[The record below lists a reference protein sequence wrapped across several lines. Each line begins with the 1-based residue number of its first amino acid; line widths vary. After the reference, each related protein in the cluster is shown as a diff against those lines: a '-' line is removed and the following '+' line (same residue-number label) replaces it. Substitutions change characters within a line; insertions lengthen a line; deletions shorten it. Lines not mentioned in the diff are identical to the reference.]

1 MGKAS
6 AKIQGKSLADS
17 LSKARKSRW
26 ITVLV
31 VLIGL
36 VIVLIISRKTREVSP
51 ENISAIVSTDTTPA
65 MARPQDFE
73 AMLKQLEGRWQR
85 TDGGYIIELSN
96 PTPDGKIAA
105 AYFNP
110 NPINVGRSI
119 WQNNAGK
126 IIVTVELQDVNYP
139 GSLYTLEFHPNE
151 NFLVGTYYQAVEK
164 VNYNVEFRRLQ

>member
-1 MGKAS
+1 MG
-6 AKIQGKSLADS
+6 
-17 LSKARKSRW
+17 
-26 ITVLV
+26 
-31 VLIGL
+31 
-36 VIVLIISRKTREVSP
+36 
-51 ENISAIVSTDTTPA
+51 
-65 MARPQDFE
+65 
-73 AMLKQLEGRWQR
+73 
-85 TDGGYIIELSN
+85 
-96 PTPDGKIAA
+96 GKIAA

-151 NFLVGTYYQAVEK
+151 NYLAGTYYQAVEK